1 MTRLRKNL
9 DVNPDSKIPDLL
21 KENTTRKYAAFLSA
35 AERANI
41 FLPDD
46 SEFVEALKRVFAFS
60 DFVFKS
66 CMQRPALLKNLHE
79 SGDLQRKVEPGDYFK
94 KLSAGLTD
102 VKDDAELSN
111 RLRQFRRQE
120 MVRIAWRDLA
130 GRASLSETMS
140 DLSALA
146 DACLDQAVYFLHQ
159 WHCLRYGIPTA
170 GDGSHQHLVVLGMG
184 KLGGMELNFS
194 SDVDLI
200 FAFPNPG
207 ITQGGSTSISNEEF
221 FALLCRRLIKVIG
234 AATSEGIV
242 FRVDMGLRPY
252 GENGPL
258 AMSFDA
264 MEAYYQQQGRE
275 WERYA
280 WIKARVVA
288 GDKPAGER
296 LIKRLN
302 PFIYRKY
309 LDFGAFESLRKMKQK
324 ITLEIQ
330 RKGMKD
336 NIKLGSGGIREV
348 EFFGQVFQLIRG
360 GVMPALQERS
370 IQKTLHLLAR
380 ENYIPENVSDEL
392 TRAYVFLRNTEH
404 RLQEFS
410 DQQTHVLPSDPVAKA
425 GLAASM
431 GFDSEKSFVHCLEK
445 HREVVHRHFNRLLE
459 AKDSEPANDPDR
471 RIEADLAAIWENLME
486 DKRCREI
493 LYTAGYGNPDEV
505 RRLLDH
511 LRTHPATRSLS
522 NDGRS
527 LLDRLVPLMLREIGR
542 SEQPDVVL
550 NRVVDLLTTIEQ
562 RTNYLALLIENPT
575 AVVHTVKLVG
585 ASPWIVSFLS
595 RHPVLLDELL
605 DPRTLYRPPEK
616 PELTKEIRKR
626 IDVASDEDLERQIE
640 ELCIFKQVNTL
651 RVAAADVTGALTLMR
666 TSDHLT
672 EIAETVLSEV
682 VELSWH
688 HLTEKHGT
696 PTCRLD
702 STDIGRGFSVIA
714 YGKLGGFELGYGS
727 DLDMVFLHA
736 GIEGQTQ
743 GGRHPIDNRQF
754 FARLG
759 QRVVHILTAH
769 TRAGK
774 LYEPDMR
781 LRPSG
786 SSGLL
791 VSHIEGF
798 EDYQTNKAWTWEHQA
813 LIKARPIT
821 GDTCITER
829 FEQIRR
835 DVLVRP
841 RNKTRLQ
848 QEVVDMR
855 ERLRKAHSNPAP
867 GIFDLKQDTGGIVDI
882 EFLVQ
887 YLVLL
892 KSCEYKALLKWTDIV
907 RLLETLND
915 TGVVKDPVAHILKT
929 AYLAYRTAVHRL
941 DLQEKPAKV
950 SETEFHHLREN
961 VERIWKNIMEP
972 K

>member
-1 MTRLRKNL
+1 MNL
-9 DVNPDSKIPDLL
+9 DVKIPHLL
-21 KENTTRKYAAFLSA
+21 KENTTRKYTAFLSA
-35 AERANI
+35 AERADI
-41 FLPDD
+41 FPPDD
-46 SEFVEALKRVFAFS
+46 SEFVETLKRVFAFS

-66 CMQRPALLKNLHE
+66 CMRNPALLKNLHE
-79 SGDLQRKVEPGDYFK
+79 SGDIQKKFESGEYRK
-94 KLSAGLTD
+94 KLVSCLTD
-102 VKDDAELSN
+102 IKDDAQLLK
-111 RLRQFRRQE
+111 RLRRFRRQE

-146 DACLDQAVYFLHQ
+146 DACIDQAVNFLYQ

-200 FAFPNPG
+200 FAFPESG
-207 ITQGGSTSISNEEF
+207 ITQGGSTTISNEEF
-221 FALLCRRLIKVIG
+221 FARLCRQLIKVIG

-252 GENGPL
+252 GESGPL
-258 AMSFDA
+258 SMSFDA

-296 LIKRLN
+296 LIKRLK

-324 ITLEIQ
+324 ISLEIK

-360 GVMPALQERS
+360 GVTPALQERS
-370 IQKTLHLLAR
+370 IQKILHVLAH
-380 ENYIPENVSDEL
+380 ENYIPENVCDEL

-410 DQQTHVLPSDPVAKA
+410 DQQTHVIPSDPVAKA

-431 GFDSEKSFVHCLEK
+431 GFDSPISFIHCLEK

-459 AKDSEPANDPDR
+459 AKGSEPADDPDKK
-471 RIEADLAAIWENLME
+471 IEAGLGAIWENLLE
-486 DKRCREI
+486 DKLNREI
-493 LYTAGYGNPDEV
+493 LYTAGYENADEV
-505 RRLLDH
+505 KRLLDH
-511 LRTHPATRSLS
+511 LRSHPATRSLS
-522 NDGRS
+522 NDGRCI
-527 LLDRLVPLMLREIGR
+527 LDRLMPLMLREIGR
-542 SEQPDVVL
+542 SDQPVVVL
-550 NRVVDLLTTIEQ
+550 NRIVDLLKTIEQ

-575 AVVHTVKLVG
+575 AVVHTVKLVS

-616 PELTKEIRKR
+616 PELIQEIRKR
-626 IDVASDEDLERQIE
+626 LDLASDEDLEHQIE
-640 ELCIFKQVNTL
+640 ELCIFKQVNIL
-651 RVAAADVTGALTLMR
+651 RVAAADVTGAMTLMR

-702 STDIGRGFSVIA
+702 NTDIGRGFSVIA

-736 GIEGQTQ
+736 GTEGQTQ
-743 GGRHPIDNRQF
+743 GGKRPIDNRQF

-759 QRVVHILTAH
+759 QRVIHILTAH
-769 TRAGK
+769 TSAGK

-798 EDYQTNKAWTWEHQA
+798 KDYQTNNAWTWEHQA

-821 GDTCITER
+821 GDIYITER

-835 DVLVRP
+835 DILARP
-841 RNKTRLQ
+841 RIKARLRQ
-848 QEVVDMR
+848 DVVDMR
-855 ERLRKAHSNPAP
+855 ERMRKAHSNPAP
-867 GIFDLKQDTGGIVDI
+867 DIFDLKQDTGGIVDI

-892 KSCEYKALLKWTDIV
+892 KSCEYQELLKWTDIV
-907 RLLETLND
+907 RLLETLKD
-915 TGVVKDPVAHILKT
+915 TGVVKEDVAHILKT
-929 AYLAYRTAVHRL
+929 AYLAYRTAVHQL

-950 SETEFHHLREN
+950 SEKKFHRLRED
-961 VERIWKNIMEP
+961 VEHIWKNIMETE
-972 K
+972 